1 MRHETAE
8 KVKTM
13 SDVDQGP
20 SDEELFNEAVS
31 EETPDAPV
39 VTETEQPV
47 RDEAGRF
54 AKKEEPETAEVIAET
69 PVEKPVVDD
78 NASQVPSWRVREIN
92 EEKRAALAE
101 LEALRAERAQWQ
113 RQQQPPKQEQPAKPA
128 MPDPLLDYEGYA
140 KHLRDEIR
148 EELLNER
155 REESLQRAAEAN
167 PDEFKEAYA
176 AAQRAVD
183 PALRARMQA
192 SRDPG
197 KTLLEWHRD
206 NKVKAEVGHDPNAW
220 LEKKLEER
228 LNDPAFLQKAIERSK
243 GASQQADGRPRVD
256 LPPSLNGASR
266 SNAAL
271 KSSANDDISDEDL
284 FRELAG

>member
-1 MRHETAE
+1 
-8 KVKTM
+8 M
-13 SDVDQGP
+13 SEVDKGP

-31 EETPDAPV
+31 DETPEAPAA
-39 VTETEQPV
+39 EAEQPV

-54 AKKEEPETAEVIAET
+54 AKKEEPETAEVVAET
-69 PVEKPVVDD
+69 PAEKPAVDD
-78 NASQVPSWRVREIN
+78 SASHVPSWRVREIN
-92 EEKRAALAE
+92 EEKRRLAEEKERLQAELAE
-101 LEALRAERAQWQ
+101 LRRS
-113 RQQQPPKQEQPAKPA
+113 QQQPRQQEQPKVERTAK
-128 MPDPLLDYEGYA
+128 PDPLLDPEGYA
-140 KHLRDEIR
+140 KSVRDEIR
-148 EELLNER
+148 EEILNER
-155 REESLQRAAEAN
+155 REESLQRAAEAH

-197 KTLLEWHRD
+197 KTLLEWHRE

-243 GASQQADGRPRVD
+243 GASQLADGRPRVE
-256 LPPSLNGASR
+256 LPPSLSGASR
-266 SNAAL
+266 SNASL
-271 KSSANDDISDEDL
+271 KPSNDDISDEDL
-284 FRELAG
+284 FRDIAG

>member
-1 MRHETAE
+1 
-8 KVKTM
+8 M

-20 SDEELFNEAVS
+20 SDDELFNEAVS
-31 EETPDAPV
+31 DEQPEAPV
-39 VTETEQPV
+39 VSEEQPV

-54 AKKEEPETAEVIAET
+54 AKKEEPVAAEVVAET

-113 RQQQPPKQEQPAKPA
+113 RQQPKAEPEQKPAK
-128 MPDPLLDYEGYA
+128 PDPLLDPEGYA
-140 KHLRDEIR
+140 KSVRDEIR
-148 EELLNER
+148 EEIIAER

-176 AAQRAVD
+176 AARQAVD
-183 PALRARMQA
+183 PALKARMQS

-197 KTLLEWHRD
+197 KTLLEWHRE

-243 GASQQADGRPRVD
+243 GATQLADGRPRVD

-271 KSSANDDISDEDL
+271 KSSNDDVSDEDL

>member
-1 MRHETAE
+1 
-8 KVKTM
+8 M

-20 SDEELFNEAVS
+20 SDDELFNEAVS
-31 EETPDAPV
+31 DETPDDPV
-39 VTETEQPV
+39 VAEQEHPV

-54 AKKEEPETAEVIAET
+54 AKKEEPETAEVVAET
-69 PVEKPVVDD
+69 SAEKPVVDD
-78 NASQVPSWRVREIN
+78 NASHVPSWRVREIN

-113 RQQQPPKQEQPAKPA
+113 RQQQQPPKQEQAERPAK
-128 MPDPLLDYEGYA
+128 PDPLLDPEGYA
-140 KHLRDEIR
+140 KSVRDEIR
-148 EELLNER
+148 EEILNER
-155 REESLQRAAEAN
+155 REESLQRAAEAH

-183 PALRARMQA
+183 PALRVRMQA

-197 KTLLEWHRD
+197 KTLLEWHRE

-243 GASQQADGRPRVD
+243 GASQQADGRPRVE

-266 SNAAL
+266 SNASL
-271 KSSANDDISDEDL
+271 KPSNDDISDDEL
-284 FRELAG
+284 FRDIAG

>member
-1 MRHETAE
+1 
-8 KVKTM
+8 M

-20 SDEELFNEAVS
+20 SDDELFNEAVS

-39 VTETEQPV
+39 VTEQAEPPA

-54 AKKEEPETAEVIAET
+54 ARKEEPEAAEVVAEA
-69 PVEKPVVDD
+69 PVEKPAVDD

-92 EEKRAALAE
+92 EEKRAAIAE

-113 RQQQPPKQEQPAKPA
+113 RQQQPKPEPVEKPAK
-128 MPDPLLDYEGYA
+128 PDPLLDPEGYA
-140 KHLRDEIR
+140 KSVRDEIR
-148 EELLNER
+148 EEILSDR
-155 REESLQRAAEAN
+155 REESLQRAAEAH

-176 AAQRAVD
+176 AARQAVD
-183 PALRARMQA
+183 PALKARMQA

-206 NKVKAEVGHDPNAW
+206 NKVKAEVGHDPKAW

-243 GASQQADGRPRVD
+243 GASQQADGRPRVE

-266 SNAAL
+266 SNASL
-271 KSSANDDISDEDL
+271 KSSNDDVSDEDL